1 MEQKREID
9 VNDVRK
15 LVGKL
20 LTVVEA
26 TVPEGNQT
34 ATKQL
39 VTQTIWQVFNVVG
52 DWKED
57 TLDGGW
63 TGNPVSIK

>member
-20 LTVVEA
+20 LTLVEA
-26 TVPEGNQT
+26 TVPDSNQQ

-39 VTQTIWQVFNVVG
+39 VTQAIWDTFNVVG
-52 DWKED
+52 EWREEPQGTK
-57 TLDGGW
+57 
-63 TGNPVSIK
+63 I